1 MNHFFKLGF
10 FPTPIEELKNLSND
24 FSDYQIFTKRDDN
37 TGLATGG
44 NKTRKLEYLLQDA
57 LDQDADTIISA
68 GAQQSN
74 HCRQTAA
81 AAAKAGMKCHLVLG
95 GHQPK
100 NEFTGNLLLS
110 KLLGAELHFM
120 GEQRKGEDIPQIKND
135 LIKAGKRPYVIPYGG
150 SNSVGALGYVR
161 AIKEL
166 KEQSK
171 ELNLN
176 FDYIYF
182 GSSSGGTHAGM
193 IMGKELF
200 KLDSKI
206 IGIQIDKD
214 KINGLN
220 LNENILKII
229 GETQEKLNISRE
241 FKLDEI
247 NLLEDYGI
255 PGYGVLTDH
264 EAYAINLLAKSE
276 GILVDPVYTGRA
288 FYGMIDQLKNNK
300 IKKGSK
306 VLFWH
311 TGGFPA
317 TYNYLEQL
325 SK

>member
-10 FPTPIEELKNLSND
+10 FPTPIEELKNLSKN
-24 FSDYQIFTKRDDN
+24 FPDYQIFTKRDDH

-57 LDQDADTIISA
+57 IDQSSDTIITA

-81 AAAKAGMKCHLVLG
+81 AAAKAGMQCHLVLG
-95 GHQPK
+95 GDKPE
-100 NEFTGNLLLS
+100 EFTGNLLLS

-120 GEQRKGEDIPQIKND
+120 GEHRKGEDIQQIAD
-135 LIKAGKRPYVIPYGG
+135 ELTKAGNSPYIIPYGG
-150 SNSVGALGYVR
+150 SNSIGAMGYVR
-161 AIKEL
+161 AIEELQEQLSEL
-166 KEQSK
+166 KLS
-171 ELNLN
+171 

-182 GSSSGGTHAGM
+182 ASSSGGTHAGM
-193 IMGKELF
+193 IMGKERHNLE
-200 KLDSKI
+200 SKI

-214 KINGLN
+214 EINGLS
-220 LNENILKII
+220 LDENILKIMA
-229 GETQEKLNISRE
+229 ESQQKLNISRA
-241 FKLDEI
+241 FNLDEI
-247 NLLEDYGI
+247 HLLEDYEK

-264 EAYAINLLAKSE
+264 EADAINLLAKTE
-276 GILVDPVYTGRA
+276 GILLDPVYTGRA
-288 FYGMIDQLKNNK
+288 FYGMIDQLRNHK
-300 IKKGSK
+300 IEKGSK

-317 TYNYLEQL
+317 TFNYLNQL